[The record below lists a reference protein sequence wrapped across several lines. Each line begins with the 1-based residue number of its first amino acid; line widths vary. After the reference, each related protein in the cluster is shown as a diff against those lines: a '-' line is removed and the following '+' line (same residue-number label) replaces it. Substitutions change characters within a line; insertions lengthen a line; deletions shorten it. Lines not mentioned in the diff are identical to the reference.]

1 MSGFEAIEQFPES
14 DQLAT
19 ATHSSHDD
27 NNSPETRSER
37 QLCGRVDP
45 IFPAPKHAAAAD
57 L

>member
-1 MSGFEAIEQFPES
+1 MFGFEAIEQFPES